1 MIDNLF
7 GDMEEKQKVIKNELA
22 SIMIEENLDGVRLVV
37 SADNQVRNIN
47 IDPSLLEDKEQ
58 LEDLLVV
65 SINNALKKVAEKEA
79 EISQKL
85 FREMM
90 PPGFEDLFG

>member
-1 MIDNLF
+1 MIDNLL
-7 GDMEEKQKVIKNELA
+7 GDMEDKQKMIKKELA
-22 SIMIEENLDGVRLVV
+22 SIMIEENLNGIRLEV
-37 SADNQVRNIN
+37 SADYRVKNIN
-47 IDPSLLEDKEQ
+47 IEVSLLEDKEQ

>member
-1 MIDNLF
+1 MIDNLL
-7 GDMEEKQKVIKNELA
+7 GDMEDKQKMIKKELA
-22 SIMIEENLDGVRLVV
+22 SIMIEENLNGIRLEV
-37 SADNQVRNIN
+37 SADYRVKNIN
-47 IDPSLLEDKEQ
+47 IEVSLLEDKEQ

-90 PPGFEDLFG
+90 PPGFEDLFE

>member
-7 GDMEEKQKVIKNELA
+7 GDMEEKQKVIKQELA
-22 SIMIEENLDGVRLVV
+22 SIIIEENLNGIRLEF
-37 SADNQVRNIN
+37 SADNRVRNID

-85 FREMM
+85 IREMM